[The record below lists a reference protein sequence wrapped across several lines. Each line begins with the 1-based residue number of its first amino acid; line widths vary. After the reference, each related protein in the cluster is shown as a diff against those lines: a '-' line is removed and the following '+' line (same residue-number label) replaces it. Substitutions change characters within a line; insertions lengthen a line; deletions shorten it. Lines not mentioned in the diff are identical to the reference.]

1 MKDILA
7 AIYQYR
13 TERGWSE
20 YQLAEKSD
28 IHQSTISAWYCRK
41 TQPTI
46 QNLEK
51 VCSALGI
58 TLSQLFAENDEQMIC
73 LTDEQRRLVDGW
85 TRLNE
90 EQKEFVLQ
98 LVEKMQ

>member
-1 MKDILA
+1 M
-7 AIYQYR
+7 R
-13 TERGWSE
+13 EERGWSE
-20 YQLAEKSD
+20 YELSERADVSQG
-28 IHQSTISAWYCRK
+28 TISAWYCRGTK
-41 TQPTI
+41 PTI
-46 QNLEK
+46 ANLEK
-51 VCSALGI
+51 VCFAFGI